1 MDVLVRIG
9 LMAVFATNSIAINA
23 TETVGASEF
32 SARADCSDD
41 GLNQLPDQLG
51 QNLNAVVSKN
61 STALKTQVFAL
72 LV

>member
-9 LMAVFATNSIAINA
+9 LMAVFATNSIAITA

>member
-1 MDVLVRIG
+1 MRIG
-9 LMAVFATNSIAINA
+9 LMAVFATNSIAITA
-23 TETVGASEF
+23 TETVGASGF

>member
-9 LMAVFATNSIAINA
+9 LMAVFATNSIAITA

-51 QNLNAVVSKN
+51 QPERLPAC
-61 STALKTQVFAL
+61 AELA
-72 LV
+72 

>member
-1 MDVLVRIG
+1 MRIG
-9 LMAVFATNSIAINA
+9 LMAVFATNSIAITA